1 MIRFHCPLCGKK
13 LKVAEANAGKPI
25 TCRGCR
31 QRRVAPEASEGPETG
46 ADGGLAR
53 PAQRAD
59 GDQAPGF
66 FAGMSGRMRRGVI
79 LLAVAAPLGLL
90 LGILQPFLPGGGG
103 VSDTAAQCV
112 TVLSLCSVALL
123 FTILY
128 GQGTGCPSCGRWW
141 SRMRYGTE
149 LADREVFDRKGVSFG
164 KSRLRTTYVCKE
176 CGHRWQVTETEE
188 YRAPAAGELHRPGR

>member
-31 QRRVAPEASEGPETG
+31 QRRVAPEESEGPETG
-46 ADGGLAR
+46 AGGGPAR
-53 PAQRAD
+53 PAQPAD

-66 FAGMSGRMRRGVI
+66 FAGMSGWMRWGVI
-79 LLAVAAPLGLL
+79 LLAVAAPLGLV
-90 LGILQPFLPGGGG
+90 LG
-103 VSDTAAQCV
+103 VTA
-112 TVLSLCSVALL
+112 LSLCSIALL

-149 LADREVFDRKGVSFG
+149 LVDREVFDRKGAPFE

-176 CGHRWQVTETEE
+176 CGHRWQVAETDE
-188 YRAPAAGELHRPGR
+188 YRAPATRELHRPGR